1 MAQFIVIGRTLCQMF
16 GGADWYD
23 LQMGLATL
31 SEEERVDISLEAP
44 DLSEE
49 NLEGVD
55 EPYWLALKKVWE
67 RRAAEWGLPWQRG
80 CGDELRYTVRSLG
93 PMARALWPAEVAA
106 TAAFASNL
114 RSSASLSECG
124 SRLATLRWART
135 ATLRTMVRRGTVRS
149 RWAGRASSQSGCS
162 TSWVPICRS
171 MTTSKNLSLNRTDT
185 IE

>member
-106 TAAFASNL
+106 TAAM
-114 RSSASLSECG
+114 RS
-124 SRLATLRWART
+124 
-135 ATLRTMVRRGTVRS
+135 
-149 RWAGRASSQSGCS
+149 
-162 TSWVPICRS
+162 
-171 MTTSKNLSLNRTDT
+171 
-185 IE
+185 